1 MLFFEECLRE
11 TLYFQKNILSLFITD
26 FGHPNLIILI
36 LFWLVPRRTYHG
48 TASTELWCW
57 FPLWARDCSLHP
69 TFLGPLICKRLLYI
83 TTPSSRSTIQHLRCV
98 GRWPTAWSL
107 SAIQQSR
114 TQVTAPVSL
123 RTCYH
128 LFINLLSR
136 FLIPA
141 DARSWRMYQGKVG

>member
-1 MLFFEECLRE
+1 MLFLEECLRE

-57 FPLWARDCSLHP
+57 FPLWARDRKRPLSASACCTLQLHP
-69 TFLGPLICKRLLYI
+69 AE
-83 TTPSSRSTIQHLRCV
+83 STILHPRCV

-123 RTCYH
+123 RTFYH